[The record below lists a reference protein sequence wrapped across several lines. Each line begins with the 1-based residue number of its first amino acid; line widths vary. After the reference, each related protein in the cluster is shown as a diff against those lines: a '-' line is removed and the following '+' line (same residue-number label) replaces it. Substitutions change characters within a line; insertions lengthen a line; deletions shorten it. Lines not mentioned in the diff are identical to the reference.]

1 MTAVAP
7 TPALGSQTT
16 TWGPVLSRVGGL
28 PADAV
33 DLVGPR
39 TAEILRDVHDAD
51 AGVQDAAEAV
61 VDALFELVP
70 RLDDDV
76 ELRRRVLAGKRVAH
90 RADDLPW
97 DDPTWQA
104 VAQRLPDGAALDV
117 ERYRVLCAE
126 RARLLRQLDDAV
138 AADRDRSVAGL
149 YALLDDERYLASL
162 AVAAPDWLAHARPR
176 ERRRTTVAALKTVYS
191 YAVRA
196 SLKTSPF
203 SGLTTVAAAGSC
215 GSGRRR
221 TQPSLVLAAR
231 ALSALARDPSTAAL
245 LRFRLAPTRPGG
257 DDAPSGVLLRAE
269 NLMADGVVWR
279 HDRVVPADA
288 ALRWVQALADLDEP
302 FAFEDLTSRLGG
314 DDPFTRYLRLLDT
327 GVVRPV
333 PPWHRRQPALPAL
346 AKVVGDAGSPI
357 SAADLL
363 EVHTR
368 ATAVADSDPPTR
380 VAHALRIQELT
391 RDWGDRADLGVQ
403 TPSGWVYED
412 CESEVAV
419 PDPLTSPVVRS
430 ALDDLASSVRPQ
442 VFRSHVY
449 DHVVRSLVAEYGRG
463 GVCDDPLGFLM
474 RLSLERDVDPALQQA
489 QTADLRERGH
499 AGDRA
504 FLPVGATSAPP
515 SAGVLVQLA
524 GDEQQPGG
532 EPAWVVVNHFAAGSG
547 ALSARFTSLLPEA
560 FTTQLRAFVREGWG
574 ELPCRELLVWTDC
587 NNAQAQCSGL
597 LPPLL
602 VPGEPD
608 DPAHPDGLRLTDTR
622 LVHDPV
628 DDTVFLVDPAGQPF
642 GLTYLGLT
650 PQHLLQGYLRLLVTI
665 ANPWVNGAQASDYT
679 ATMAHDLVSACGD
692 DVVHL
697 PRRESGRL
705 VTRRESWVV
714 PVALLVG
721 EGRRCDAA
729 QLRRLHAL
737 RTAHGMPD
745 EVFVHQLG
753 GGADAMLGDAHKPTW
768 VSFASTVSLE
778 AFWQWLRPGTTHVRV
793 VEALP
798 SRRQHLQVDRDGR
811 PRVTEHAAFVRWGRP
826 GRTW

>member
-7 TPALGSQTT
+7 TSSLDSSTA

-33 DLVGPR
+33 DVVGPR
-39 TAEILRDVHDAD
+39 TTELLGVLQDLE
-51 AGVQDAAEAV
+51 AGVEQAASAV

-70 RLDDDV
+70 QLDDDV
-76 ELRRRVLAGKRVAH
+76 PLRRRVLAGKRLAH

-97 DDPTWQA
+97 DDATWDA
-104 VAQRLPDGAALDV
+104 VAQRLPAGAAGDV
-117 ERYRVLCAE
+117 ARYRALCAE
-126 RARLLRQLDDAV
+126 RAQLVHQLETEV
-138 AADRDRSVAGL
+138 AADRDRTVDTL
-149 YALLDDERYLASL
+149 YALLDDDRYLASL
-162 AVAAPDWLAHARPR
+162 AVAAPDWLAHARPQQ
-176 ERRRTTVAALKTVYS
+176 RRPTTVAALKTVYS

-203 SGLTTVAAAGSC
+203 SGLTTVAAAGSG
-215 GSGRRR
+215 GSGRRS

-231 ALSALARDPSTAAL
+231 ALSALERDPRTAAR
-245 LRFRLAPTRPGG
+245 LRFRLAPVRPGG
-257 DDAPSGVLLRAE
+257 ADAPSGVLLRAE
-269 NLMADGVVWR
+269 NLMADGIVWR

-288 ALRWVQALADLDEP
+288 ALHWAEALAGLDEP
-302 FAFEDLTSRLGG
+302 FGFDDLTSRLGG
-314 DDPFTRYLRLLDT
+314 RDPFSRYLRLLDS
-327 GVVRPV
+327 GVVRAV
-333 PPWHRRQPALPAL
+333 PPWQRREAALPAL
-346 AKVVGDAGSPI
+346 AHLVGADASPI

-368 ATAVADSDPPTR
+368 ATAVADSDPQTR
-380 VAHALRIQELT
+380 VSHALRIQEVT

-403 TPSGWVYED
+403 TSSGSVYED
-412 CESEVAV
+412 CESDVAV

-430 ALDDLASSVRPQ
+430 TLDELAQAVRPY

-474 RLSLERDVDPALQQA
+474 RLSLERDVDRAMQQA
-489 QTADLRERGH
+489 QTADLRERGTP
-499 AGDRA
+499 GERA
-504 FLPVGATSAPP
+504 SLPVGPTSAPP
-515 SAGVLVQLA
+515 TAGVLVQLA
-524 GDEQQPGG
+524 GDEHGRVD

-560 FTTQLRAFVREGWG
+560 FTTQLRTFVGEGWG
-574 ELPCRELLVWTDC
+574 DLPCRELLVWTDC

-608 DPAHPDGLRLTDTR
+608 DAEHPDGLLLTDTR

-650 PQHLLQGYLRLLVTI
+650 PQHLLQGYLRLLATI

-679 ATMAHDLVSACGD
+679 ATMAPDLVGACGD

-697 PRRESGRL
+697 PRRVAGRL
-705 VTRRESWVV
+705 VTRRASWVV

-721 EGRRCDAA
+721 ESRRCDVA

-753 GGADAMLGDAHKPTW
+753 GGPGAMLGDAHKPTW
-768 VSFASTVSLE
+768 LSFASTVSLE
-778 AFWQWLRPGTTHVRV
+778 SFWQWLRPSTTHVRV

-798 SRRQHLQVDRDGR
+798 SRRQHLQVDADGR
-811 PRVTEHAAFVRWGRP
+811 PRVTEHAAFVRWDRP
-826 GRTW
+826 QVTW